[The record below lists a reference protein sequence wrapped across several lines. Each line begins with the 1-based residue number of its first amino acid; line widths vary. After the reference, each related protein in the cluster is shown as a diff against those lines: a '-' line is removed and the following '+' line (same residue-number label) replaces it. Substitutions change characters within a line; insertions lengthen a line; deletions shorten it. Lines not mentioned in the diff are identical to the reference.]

1 MPPSLTFAPAPVRNL
16 SLTDWRSLLDFMSSR
31 IRAAVQSYVLR
42 YNRLS
47 EGVRKSFLDAV
58 VFEMYSATVILSFA
72 LMLHPG
78 AITPPPGLRDV
89 FVAMF
94 NGGCEPASL
103 DGTSIGAPGNR
114 DGILAHYLDAWWE
127 EPNDPK
133 QVELHNIV
141 ELWKAQKGHLL
152 DPTRHTPPAG
162 LPLSDL
168 TLEGLYDAQ
177 SLTRQALGIVETNLE
192 NNFTAM
198 KRVRSA
204 LGKYDLEAKNG
215 RVEGGGSAAR

>member
-16 SLTDWRSLLDFMSSR
+16 SLADWRSLLDFMSSR

-42 YNRLS
+42 HSTFS
-47 EGVRKSFLDAV
+47 EDSRKSFLDAV
-58 VFEMYSATVILSFA
+58 VFEMYTATVILSFA

-78 AITPPPGLRDV
+78 AISPPPGLRDV

-94 NGGCEPASL
+94 NGGFEPSTL
-103 DGTSIGAPGNR
+103 DGASIGAPGDR
-114 DGILAHYLDAWWE
+114 DAILTHYIDAWWE
-127 EPNDPK
+127 EPNVPE

-141 ELWKAQKGHLL
+141 ESWKAQKGLML
-152 DPTRHTPPAG
+152 NPTRHTPPRG

-168 TLEGLYDAQ
+168 TLEGLYDVQ

-192 NNFTAM
+192 DNLTAM

-204 LGKYDLEAKNG
+204 LATYELEAKKG
-215 RVEGGGSAAR
+215 QTDGGGSAAR

>member
-47 EGVRKSFLDAV
+47 EGVMKSFLDAV
-58 VFEMYSATVILSFA
+58 VFEMYTATVILSLA
-72 LMLHPG
+72 LMLHPS
-78 AITPPPGLRDV
+78 AITPPPGLRD
-89 FVAMF
+89 MF
-94 NGGCEPASL
+94 AIETASW
-103 DGTSIGAPGNR
+103 P
-114 DGILAHYLDAWWE
+114 HYLDAWWE

-133 QVELHNIV
+133 QVEVHNIV

-152 DPTRHTPPAG
+152 DPTCHTPPAG

-168 TLEGLYDAQ
+168 TLEGLYDVQ

-198 KRVRSA
+198 KRLRSA
-204 LGKYDLEAKNG
+204 LGKYELEAKNG
-215 RVEGGGSAAR
+215 QVKGGGSAAH